1 MTVTLQVPDEIV
13 RQAGDRGLG
22 VSAYIAR
29 LLEEAALLPPLPA
42 PKELSDERFEA
53 ALDHMAQFS
62 EKIPDLPLEAFS
74 RESLYEGR
82 E

>member
-1 MTVTLQVPDEIV
+1 MTVTIQVPDEIV
-13 RQAGDRGLG
+13 RQAVDRGLG

-29 LLEEAALLPPLPA
+29 LLEAAALLPPLPA
-42 PKELSDERFEA
+42 PKELSDEQFEA
-53 ALDHMAQFS
+53 ALDRMTQFS